1 MFKFET
7 QLKKLKHEV
16 LTEVARLAKNDE
28 ISLESIEKVPYE
40 VIKGDVAQYRCCVYK
55 ERAIVLER
63 AKLAA
68 GYLANG
74 DNPEP
79 DLIDIRP
86 DEQIIYVIEAA
97 CDRCPINKFNVTDSC
112 RNCLAHRCQEA
123 CNFGAITIVNGR
135 AYINQELCKECGSC
149 KKACPYDAISEVMR
163 PCKRSCPTGAL
174 DINPNDRRA
183 MIKEELCVNCGS
195 CMRACPFGAI
205 SDKSLIVPVAKRL
218 ARKRKMYAVVAPAI
232 TGQFGPTMNYGKIRN
247 AIRTLGFEEMIE
259 AALGA
264 DAVTV
269 HEANEFVERMKR
281 GDKYMTNSCCPGFLN
296 FIEKINP
303 TEKDKISGTVSPM
316 VAAARYIKKNESD
329 AKVVFIGPC
338 TAKKSEAVRLGV
350 SDAVDYVLTFE
361 ELLALFEAF
370 NVNPFECEEENVNDA
385 SVFGRNFGAS
395 GGLTAAIKNYIADSY
410 VDEVEFKPIPTSGLD
425 CKKTMMLAKVGR
437 LPGNFIE
444 GMMCEGGCI
453 NGAGVIAPPMRAK
466 VAFTKINNGTTI
478 KAVLK
483 NKTLEEFEGVN
494 LEREYD
500 LEK

>member
-16 LTEVARLAKNDE
+16 LTEVAKLAKDDM

-40 VIKGDVAQYRCCVYK
+40 VIKGDIAQYRCCVYK

-74 DNPEP
+74 DNGEEA
-79 DLIDIRP
+79 LIDIRP

-97 CDRCPINKFNVTDSC
+97 CDRCPINKYSVTDSC
-112 RNCLAHRCQEA
+112 RNCLAHRCKEA
-123 CNFGAITIVNGR
+123 CNFGAITIVGGR
-135 AYINQELCKECGSC
+135 AYINQELCKECGAC

-163 PCKRSCPTGAL
+163 PCKRACPTGAL
-174 DINPNDRRA
+174 DINQDDRRA
-183 MIKEELCVNCGS
+183 MIKESLCVNCGS
-195 CMRACPFGAI
+195 CMRSCPFGAI

-218 ARKRKMYAVVAPAI
+218 GRHRKMYAVVAPAI
-232 TGQFGPTMNYGKIRN
+232 TGQFGPTMNYGKIKN
-247 AIRTLGFEEMIE
+247 AIKALGFEDMIE

-269 HEANEFVERMKR
+269 HEGNEFVERMDR
-281 GDKYMTNSCCPGFLN
+281 GDKYMTNSCCPGFLS
-296 FIEKINP
+296 FIEKSNY
-303 TEKDKISGTVSPM
+303 TEVERISGTVSPM
-316 VAAARYIKKNESD
+316 IAAARYIKKTDPE

-338 TAKKSEAVRLGV
+338 TAKKSEAVRVGI

-361 ELLALFEAF
+361 ELIALFDAF
-370 NVNPFECEEENVNDA
+370 EVNPFECEDENVNDA
-385 SVFGRNFGAS
+385 SIFGRNFGMS
-395 GGLTAAIKNYIADSY
+395 GGLTAAVENYIKDSGCK
-410 VDEVEFKPIPTSGLD
+410 VEFKPIKTSGLE
-425 CKKTMMLAKVGR
+425 CKKTMMLAKVGK

-453 NGAGVIAPPMRAK
+453 NGAGAIVPPMKAK
-466 VAFTKINNGTTI
+466 GSFVKINNGTTI
-478 KAVLK
+478 KAVLN
-483 NKTLEEFEGVN
+483 NKTLDEFEGVN
-494 LEREYD
+494 LKR
-500 LEK
+500 